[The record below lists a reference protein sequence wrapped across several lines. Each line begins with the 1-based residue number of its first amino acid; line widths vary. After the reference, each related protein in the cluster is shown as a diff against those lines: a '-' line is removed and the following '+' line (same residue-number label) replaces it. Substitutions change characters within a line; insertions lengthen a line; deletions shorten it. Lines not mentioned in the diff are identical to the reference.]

1 MNVYKSGKNRFQLGP
16 NNNLYDFTY
25 VKNVAHA
32 HLLAARAL
40 LQTYKSTVIPLD
52 HERVDGEAFFVTNGE
67 PAYFWDFLKAIWAL
81 QGSQMGANDFQVIGK
96 KLGIFMGWLTETICW
111 CLGRQPLFTRQR
123 VIYTNM
129 TRYFNIEKARTRLG
143 YMPLYGLHEGLERSV
158 KWFLEEDRRLEKETS
173 EKKSQWYLR
182 RIIMWSFCHGDGDAL
197 ERALDLS

>member
-1 MNVYKSGKNRFQLGP
+1 
-16 NNNLYDFTY
+16 
-25 VKNVAHA
+25 
-32 HLLAARAL
+32 
-40 LQTYKSTVIPLD
+40 
-52 HERVDGEAFFVTNGE
+52 
-67 PAYFWDFLKAIWAL
+67 
-81 QGSQMGANDFQVIGK
+81 MGANDFQVIGK